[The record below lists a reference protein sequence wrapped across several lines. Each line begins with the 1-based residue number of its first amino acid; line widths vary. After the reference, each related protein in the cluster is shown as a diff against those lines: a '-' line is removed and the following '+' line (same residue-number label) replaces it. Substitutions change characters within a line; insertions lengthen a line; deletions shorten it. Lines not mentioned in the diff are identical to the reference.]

1 MFEHLAQVPE
11 VVGGFMN
18 SPKIGRMPR
27 LAVRVCGIEV
37 SNVTTRL
44 VVGSGGARHE
54 IVFEDPMIG
63 LLPLDD
69 TLTIEIWRFK
79 GQLARQKWQ
88 PTDVRGLYAELI
100 LIGAIELVGAAEKVS
115 P

>member
-1 MFEHLAQVPE
+1 
-11 VVGGFMN
+11 
-18 SPKIGRMPR
+18 MPSSKTAR
-27 LAVRVCGIEV
+27 KPTFAVRICGVEV

-54 IVFEDPMIG
+54 IVFEDPILG

-69 TLTIEIWRFK
+69 TLIIEIWRFK

-88 PTDVRGLYAELI
+88 ATDVRGLYAELI
-100 LIGAIELVGAAEKVS
+100 LSGAIDVVGASEGQR
-115 P
+115 

>member
-1 MFEHLAQVPE
+1 MKPPKTLHL
-11 VVGGFMN
+11 
-18 SPKIGRMPR
+18 PKF
-27 LAVRVCGIEV
+27 AVRICGIEV

-54 IVFEDPMIG
+54 IVFEDPVLG

-69 TLTIEIWRFK
+69 TLIIELWKFK

-88 PTDVRGLYAELI
+88 STDVRGLYAELI
-100 LIGAIELVGAAEKVS
+100 LSGLIDVVGAGEVEKM
-115 P
+115 PR

>member
-11 VVGGFMN
+11 VVGGIMN

-27 LAVRVCGIEV
+27 LAVRVCGIEI

-54 IVFEDPMIG
+54 IVFDDPILG

-88 PTDVRGLYAELI
+88 PTDVRALYAELVLNGMI
-100 LIGAIELVGAAEKVS
+100 PVVGAAEKVG

>member
-1 MFEHLAQVPE
+1 
-11 VVGGFMN
+11 MN
-18 SPKIGRMPR
+18 SPRTARMPR
-27 LAVRVCGIEV
+27 LAVRVCGVEV
-37 SNVTTRL
+37 SSVTTRL

-69 TLTIEIWRFK
+69 TLTIELWRFK
-79 GQLARQKWQ
+79 GPVARQKWQ

-100 LIGAIELVGAAEKVS
+100 LIGAIEIVGAAEKVS

>member
-1 MFEHLAQVPE
+1 MI
-11 VVGGFMN
+11 

-27 LAVRVCGIEV
+27 LAVRVCGIEI

-54 IVFEDPMIG
+54 IVFDDPILG

-88 PTDVRGLYAELI
+88 PTDVRALYAELVLNGMI
-100 LIGAIELVGAAEKVS
+100 PVVGAAEKVG